1 MTSNELAT
9 VREYNIPVKVVVVNN
24 GYLGMV
30 RQWQEQFYDHNYSH
44 SDLQVAPDFV
54 KLAEA
59 YGVPALRATRSSEV
73 TRTLEEGFSKSGPVL
88 MDIRVAREENVF
100 PIVPAGAALKDM
112 ILQ

>member
-1 MTSNELAT
+1 MAT
-9 VREYNIPVKVVVVNN
+9 VVEYNIPVKILIVNN

-30 RQWQEQFYDHNYSH
+30 RQWQEQFYNHNYSYV
-44 SDLQVAPDFV
+44 DMQAAPDFV

-59 YGVPALRATRSSEV
+59 YRLPALRATKAAEV
-73 TRTLEEGFSKSGPVL
+73 TRTLQEGLNHPGPVL